1 MERVQYT
8 LHGLG
13 HGVVAGKAVLVK
25 QRIEHR
31 LGYQVLGEHFDNLA
45 IADTVVEVVTQLGG
59 ERVKSGLFLGVG
71 RVLQNALDAVDM
83 GAGDLSDVVCP
94 VFPMVAVA
102 TLLDDLGV
110 DGLLDFTDLVGQLGL
125 LSHLA
130 WSILVPATD
139 AVLAFAGLAVA
150 GAAGFLRLLLSLVGD
165 GDDFHF
171 AWV

>member
-13 HGVVAGKAVLVK
+13 HGVVAGKAVFIE
-25 QRIEHR
+25 QRIENR

-45 IADTVVEVVTQLGG
+45 IADAVVEVVAQLGG
-59 ERVKSGLFLGVG
+59 EGVESGLFLGVG

-130 WSILVPATD
+130 GSIMVLATYP
-139 AVLAFAGLAVA
+139 VLAFTGLAVA
-150 GAAGFLRLLLSLVGD
+150 GAGGFLDLLLGLVGD

-171 AWV
+171 ARV